1 MNKELEIKVHQMSKS
16 HCIATKTLTPALTQF
31 HYEQGISDADAV
43 GFAKFYMEFNSEL
56 EEGNLSVEEAYLQY
70 LNRK

>member
-1 MNKELEIKVHQMSKS
+1 MNKELEAKIQQMAEKEFPLLFASQNVYK
-16 HCIATKTLTPALTQF
+16 
-31 HYEQGISDADAV
+31 QGFNAADAV

-70 LNRK
+70 LNRGK